1 MRAELEYAFSDINN
15 PDRPPE
21 KLGWFDW
28 MDMDIEEHADLKK
41 KEKIK
46 NVLESLPKH
55 MRVPKKHMP
64 EFIPMLVMGVIGVL
78 HALIILMQYWNVK
91 FNAWL
96 NYSPID
102 IDQIEIP
109 KELMEVPD
117 DVEEKLKAG
126 VKKTF
131 GELVYD
137 AAEAKVIPGH
147 LPTHTMIVAEGKP
160 VLLPLLYLPT
170 LGLTFEYHRRRYT
183 YTEASGQWTKIRC
196 KTDMPTTFFASWYGF
211 SDPSQITASEIRY
224 GKNEFK
230 VKQPTFK
237 DLYKAQLLSPFTVF
251 QLFCVLLWMLD
262 DYWQYSFFSLFMIL
276 LFEATVVFSRIKCLG
291 ALKGMSNTSKNVWVY
306 RMDAWTDIDS
316 SALLPGDIMSLT
328 RQAPHF
334 ITSADGKKKLDLE
347 NDGGDVVP
355 ADLLLL
361 KGSSVVNEASLTGES
376 VPQIKDG
383 LSEVTD
389 EDFCMKTSHK
399 THVLYAGTKM
409 LLCKGVE
416 VIEAEEES
424 SKEEEDG
431 NGGSPEDKLYS
442 SIPKAP
448 DGGALCFVLRTGFL
462 SAQGKLVRMIEGSQE
477 KVKGHEKETGLLL
490 LLLFFFA
497 LSSASYVL
505 YHSYGKEN
513 RSNYELLLHCILII
527 TSVIPP
533 ELPMQMA
540 LAVNNSLMTL
550 MKMQV
555 FCTEPYRVPIAGK
568 LDACLFDKTGTL
580 TTDEL
585 VAVGVCK
592 ASLAEKKGNSKGEAK
607 SLLTPMTKIND
618 EAALVI
624 GGCHSLVLIE
634 GEVTGDPLEK
644 ASLKSMRWAIN
655 EDTGR
660 ANPKAATEKNDGGLV
675 ISMPGG
681 SNIKNIE
688 VLARHHFSSKLQRMS
703 CVVRDVSSRKVYA
716 VAKGSPEAIGNLL
729 RHKPVGYDETSKTLA
744 KSGYRVIALSYKALS
759 SAQDIE
765 SAKDTRLS
773 CEENVTFAGF
783 IAFTCRVRRDT
794 QMVLARLMEGG
805 MSVAMI
811 TGDALLT
818 AAHVAKEVG
827 ICDKENAEDVI
838 DMRGIPLERDEELR
852 NLLVERRKSQ
862 LPPDS
867 KKKESPKPILIL
879 EKDKSGMMYW
889 QSYDDESHVM
899 NFAASEVKELCK
911 KYDFATTGKN
921 LQAAFDFDEDTR
933 KVLGYFK
940 IFARMTPDAKET
952 VIQCL
957 HSVGALCLM
966 CGDGANDVGALKQA
980 DVGVA
985 LLSGF
990 GDVNV
995 DKGEDGKKK
1004 KSVDGKDSIEPLPP
1018 GAIIPADKVEALRNV
1033 PTFVVK
1039 SKIQQLGIDP
1049 KKYSVLTDHEDWIK
1063 LFQIKLKE
1071 KTIAEYQKKKTLA
1084 EKKTDKNDVFTD
1096 KTKRLAER
1104 TAELEAQGV
1113 QYAQWKAM
1121 KEFMAEEKVA
1131 AKKRKG
1137 EMAKFGGVEGQ
1148 AANLTAQIEDLE
1160 LDEIPMVKLGDAS
1173 IAAPF
1178 TSKMPS
1184 IKSCVDIIRQ
1194 GRCTLVTS
1202 MQMVSQFYLIFQII
1216 LFCTIEFLT
1225 FQFYDGLIVPNPC
1238 SELHDQFLFFVGTL
1252 SRRSQ
1257 IRRCPNDCN
1266 GNANDCIFH
1275 HCLEIETARSTL
1287 LGEAPNIHFPS
1298 G

>member
-1 MRAELEYAFSDINN
+1 
-15 PDRPPE
+15 
-21 KLGWFDW
+21 
-28 MDMDIEEHADLKK
+28 
-41 KEKIK
+41 
-46 NVLESLPKH
+46 
-55 MRVPKKHMP
+55 
-64 EFIPMLVMGVIGVL
+64 
-78 HALIILMQYWNVK
+78 
-91 FNAWL
+91 
-96 NYSPID
+96 
-102 IDQIEIP
+102 
-109 KELMEVPD
+109 
-117 DVEEKLKAG
+117 
-126 VKKTF
+126 
-131 GELVYD
+131 
-137 AAEAKVIPGH
+137 
-147 LPTHTMIVAEGKP
+147 
-160 VLLPLLYLPT
+160 
-170 LGLTFEYHRRRYT
+170 
-183 YTEASGQWTKIRC
+183 
-196 KTDMPTTFFASWYGF
+196 
-211 SDPSQITASEIRY
+211 
-224 GKNEFK
+224 
-230 VKQPTFK
+230 
-237 DLYKAQLLSPFTVF
+237 
-251 QLFCVLLWMLD
+251 
-262 DYWQYSFFSLFMIL
+262 
-276 LFEATVVFSRIKCLG
+276 
-291 ALKGMSNTSKNVWVY
+291 
-306 RMDAWTDIDS
+306 
-316 SALLPGDIMSLT
+316 
-328 RQAPHF
+328 
-334 ITSADGKKKLDLE
+334 
-347 NDGGDVVP
+347 
-355 ADLLLL
+355 
-361 KGSSVVNEASLTGES
+361 
-376 VPQIKDG
+376 
-383 LSEVTD
+383 
-389 EDFCMKTSHK
+389 
-399 THVLYAGTKM
+399 
-409 LLCKGVE
+409 
-416 VIEAEEES
+416 
-424 SKEEEDG
+424 
-431 NGGSPEDKLYS
+431 
-442 SIPKAP
+442 
-448 DGGALCFVLRTGFL
+448 
-462 SAQGKLVRMIEGSQE
+462 
-477 KVKGHEKETGLLL
+477 
-490 LLLFFFA
+490 
-497 LSSASYVL
+497 
-505 YHSYGKEN
+505 
-513 RSNYELLLHCILII
+513 
-527 TSVIPP
+527 
-533 ELPMQMA
+533 
-540 LAVNNSLMTL
+540 
-550 MKMQV
+550 
-555 FCTEPYRVPIAGK
+555 
-568 LDACLFDKTGTL
+568 
-580 TTDEL
+580 
-585 VAVGVCK
+585 
-592 ASLAEKKGNSKGEAK
+592 
-607 SLLTPMTKIND
+607 
-618 EAALVI
+618 
-624 GGCHSLVLIE
+624 
-634 GEVTGDPLEK
+634 
-644 ASLKSMRWAIN
+644 
-655 EDTGR
+655 
-660 ANPKAATEKNDGGLV
+660 
-675 ISMPGG
+675 
-681 SNIKNIE
+681 
-688 VLARHHFSSKLQRMS
+688 
-703 CVVRDVSSRKVYA
+703 
-716 VAKGSPEAIGNLL
+716 
-729 RHKPVGYDETSKTLA
+729 
-744 KSGYRVIALSYKALS
+744 
-759 SAQDIE
+759 
-765 SAKDTRLS
+765 
-773 CEENVTFAGF
+773 
-783 IAFTCRVRRDT
+783 
-794 QMVLARLMEGG
+794 
-805 MSVAMI
+805 
-811 TGDALLT
+811 
-818 AAHVAKEVG
+818 
-827 ICDKENAEDVI
+827 
-838 DMRGIPLERDEELR
+838 
-852 NLLVERRKSQ
+852 
-862 LPPDS
+862 
-867 KKKESPKPILIL
+867 
-879 EKDKSGMMYW
+879 MMYW

-1049 KKYSVLTDHEDWIK
+1049 RKYSVLTDHEDWIK

>member
-15 PDRPPE
+15 PDRPAE
-21 KLGWFDW
+21 KLSWFDW
-28 MDMDIEEHADLKK
+28 MNMDIEEHAELKK
-41 KEKIK
+41 KEKIQT
-46 NVLESLPKH
+46 VLDSLPKR

-64 EFIPMLVMGVIGVL
+64 EFIPMLMMGILGVL
-78 HALIILMQYWNVK
+78 HGLIILMQHWNVK
-91 FNAWL
+91 FKVWL

-109 KELMEVPD
+109 QEMMDVPD
-117 DVEEKLKAG
+117 DLEEKAKAG
-126 VKKTF
+126 VKNTF
-131 GELVYD
+131 GELVYA
-137 AAEAKVIPGH
+137 AAEARIIPGH
-147 LPTHTMIVAEGKP
+147 LPTHAMIMAEGKH
-160 VLLPLLYLPT
+160 VLLPVLYLPT

-183 YTEASGQWTKIRC
+183 YTETTGQWTKIRC
-196 KTDMPTTFFASWYGF
+196 KTDMPTTFFASWFGF
-211 SDPSQITASEIRY
+211 SEPTQITASEIRY
-224 GKNEFK
+224 GKNEFN

-237 DLYKAQLLSPFTVF
+237 EMYKAQLLSPFTVF

-276 LFEATVVFSRIKCLG
+276 MFEATVVFSRIKCLG
-291 ALKGMSNTSKNVWVY
+291 ALKGMGNNSKNVWVY
-306 RMDAWTDIDS
+306 RMDAWREVDS
-316 SALLPGDIMSLT
+316 GELLPGDIMSLT

-334 ITSADGKKKLDLE
+334 TKSADGKKKLDLE
-347 NDGGDVVP
+347 NEGGDVVP

-361 KGSSVVNEASLTGES
+361 KGSAVVNEASLTGES
-376 VPQIKDG
+376 VPQVKDG
-383 LSEVTD
+383 LSEVTG
-389 EDFCMKTSHK
+389 EDLSMKIGHK

-409 LLCKGVE
+409 LLCKGVG
-416 VIEAEEES
+416 VVEAEEES
-424 SKEEEDG
+424 SDEEDG
-431 NGGSPEDKLYS
+431 NVVSSEVKLYS

-497 LSSASYVL
+497 LASASYVL

-592 ASLAEKKGNSKGEAK
+592 TSLTEKTGNSKVEAK
-607 SLLTPMTKIND
+607 SILTPMTKIND
-618 EAALVI
+618 EAALVLA
-624 GGCHSLVLIE
+624 GCHSLVLIE

-644 ASLKSMRWAIN
+644 ASLKSMRWAIDK
-655 EDTGR
+655 DTGHAVPR
-660 ANPKAATEKNDGGLV
+660 AGTEKTDAGHI
-675 ISMPGG
+675 ISLAGG
-681 SNIKNIE
+681 SKISKIE

-703 CVVRDVSSRKVYA
+703 CVVRDVSTRKVYA

-729 RHKPVGYDETSKTLA
+729 QRKPPGYDETSKTLA
-744 KSGYRVIALSYKALS
+744 KSGYRVIALAYKVLS

-765 SAKDTRLS
+765 AAKTTRLA
-773 CEENVTFAGF
+773 CEENIICAGF

-794 QMVLARLMEGG
+794 EMVLARLMEGG
-805 MSVAMI
+805 MTVAMV

-827 ICDKENAEDVI
+827 ICDKENGDAEEVI
-838 DMRGIPLERDEELR
+838 DMRGIPFERDEELR

-862 LPPDS
+862 TPPNA
-867 KKKESPKPILIL
+867 KKKSAPKPILIL
-879 EKDKSGMMYW
+879 EKSESGMMYW
-889 QSYDDESHVM
+889 QSYDDESHVAD
-899 NFAASEVKELCK
+899 FAASEVQEMSK
-911 KYDFATTGKN
+911 KYDFATTGKS
-921 LQAAFDFDEDTR
+921 LQAAFDFDESTK

-966 CGDGANDVGALKQA
+966 CGDGANDVGALKEA

-995 DKGEDGKKK
+995 DKGEDGQKKK
-1004 KSVDGKDSIEPLPP
+1004 AGAGKVSDEPLPP
-1018 GAIIPADKVEALRNV
+1018 GAIIPADRLEAMRKV
-1033 PTFVVK
+1033 PTYVLK
-1039 SKIQQLGIDP
+1039 AKIQQLGVDP
-1049 KKYSVLTDHEDWIK
+1049 KQYSVLTEHGDWIK
-1063 LFQIKLKE
+1063 LFQVKMKE
-1071 KTIAEYQKKKTLA
+1071 KAIAEHNKKKA
-1084 EKKTDKNDVFTD
+1084 MVEKKTNKNDIFAN
-1096 KTKRLAER
+1096 KTQRLAQR
-1104 TAELEAQGV
+1104 TAELEAEGV
-1113 QYAQWKAM
+1113 QFAQWKAM
-1121 KEFMAEEKVA
+1121 KEFMAEEKEA
-1131 AKKRKG
+1131 GKKRKA

-1148 AANLTAQIEDLE
+1148 AANLTAQLEDLE

-1202 MQMVSQFYLIFQII
+1202 MQMVSHVISYLIDFQRQFSLCQNLQ
-1216 LFCTIEFLT
+1216 LFT
-1225 FQFYDGLIVPNPC
+1225 VSNSC
-1238 SELHDQFLFFVGTL
+1238 SELYDQFLFAVRTL
-1252 SRRSQ
+1252 SRRGKVW
-1257 IRRCPNDCN
+1257 RCTNDCD
-1266 GNANDCIFH
+1266 GNAHDCIIH
-1275 HCLEIETARSTL
+1275 HSIEVQTTRPTFF
-1287 LGEAPNIHFPS
+1287 G
-1298 G
+1298 